1 MTFLDFK
8 SFPYV
13 PALRSRDSEGLAFRS
28 LPENYQNRLLPLVT
42 LFRSGNGTDFGTPL
56 SKATR
61 MVDGRPFILDIDRIQ
76 ARVSRT
82 ADQDVIDA
90 ARTFNSTLSAL
101 TAPTNGFSAWR
112 DFAAAVPNAVPC
124 AVIGGT
130 VEDFTSQVR
139 AILASKGKVA
149 IRTSGSDTEMEHVLA
164 ALTAVPNVAHVLLIV
179 DLGDVRGRVARAAQV
194 FEIARSRVVAALPFD
209 WPALSLVCLGTSFPF
224 ETPPAGVTRLDIE
237 EADVFDAVGGFA
249 VAQYGDYVGMP
260 VRPQKGGGMGYP
272 RIVGPMDREWIQCRG
287 QNVGALKEYIPCA
300 VELKK
305 AGWVNIPDLW
315 GSDRIDAAAKGNI
328 ANMGNA
334 AKWLAV
340 KMNIHL
346 YRQLDRASA
355 LLGVPQPDDDEDEL
369 PDDS

>member
-1 MTFLDFK
+1 MGSLDFK
-8 SFPYV
+8 SYPYV
-13 PALRSRDSEGLAFRS
+13 PALRSRDSEALAFRS
-28 LPENYQNRLLPLVT
+28 LPEDYQDRLLPLVT

-56 SKATR
+56 SKASR

-76 ARVSRT
+76 AQVSRT

-90 ARTFNSTLSAL
+90 ARAFNSTLNAL
-101 TAPTNGFSAWR
+101 TAPTGGFAAWR
-112 DFAAAVPNAVPC
+112 DFADAVPNAVPC

-130 VEDFTSQVR
+130 VEEFISQVR

-149 IRTSGSDTEMEHVLA
+149 IRTSGSDAEMEHVLA
-164 ALTAVPNVAHVLLIV
+164 ALLAVPDVADVLLIV

-194 FEIARSRVVAALPFD
+194 FEVTRSRVVAALPLD
-209 WPALSLVCLGTSFPF
+209 WPSLSLVCLGTSFLF
-224 ETPPAGVTRLDIE
+224 ETPPAGITRLDIE

-249 VAQYGDYVGMP
+249 VAQYGDYAGMP

-272 RIVGPMDREWIQCRG
+272 RIVGPMDREWIQSRG
-287 QNVGALKEYIPCA
+287 QNVGALKEYVQCA

-305 AGWVNIPDLW
+305 AGWANIPGLW

-346 YRQLDRASA
+346 YRQFNRVSA
-355 LLGVPQPDDDEDEL
+355 LVDAPQPDVADDEM
-369 PDDS
+369 PDNS